1 VWQLEHPRNVKN
13 LSLAALLC
21 LLLTGCSGPQQKSPE
36 QIKQETA
43 DATAKVKST
52 TEAMVAG
59 VREGLKRKGPLDL
72 NSASKDDLTTL
83 PGMTSQ
89 QADLI
94 IAGRPFR
101 SAPEL
106 VTRHILTQRE
116 YDQIKDQVLVK

>member
-1 VWQLEHPRNVKN
+1 VKN
-13 LSLAALLC
+13 LDLAIALCFVLA
-21 LLLTGCSGPQQKSPE
+21 GCSGPQQKTPE

-72 NSASKDDLTTL
+72 NSASKDDLMAL
-83 PGMTSQ
+83 PGVTSQ

-94 IAGRPFR
+94 IADRPFR

-106 VTRHILTQRE
+106 VTRRIVTQHE
-116 YDQIKDQVLVK
+116 YDQIKDQVIVK

>member
-1 VWQLEHPRNVKN
+1 VKN
-13 LSLAALLC
+13 LVLATALC
-21 LLLTGCSGPQQKSPE
+21 LLLAGCTGPQQKTPE

-72 NSASKDDLTTL
+72 NSASKDDLMAL
-83 PGMTSQ
+83 PGVTSQ

-94 IAGRPFR
+94 IADRPFR

-106 VTRHILTQRE
+106 VTRHIVSQRE
-116 YDQIKDQVLVK
+116 YDQIKNQVMVK